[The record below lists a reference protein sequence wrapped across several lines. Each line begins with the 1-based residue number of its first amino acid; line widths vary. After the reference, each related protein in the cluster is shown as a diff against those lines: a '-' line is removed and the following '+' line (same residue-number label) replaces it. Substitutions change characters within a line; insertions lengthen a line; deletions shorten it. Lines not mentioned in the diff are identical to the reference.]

1 MGSYPVGADS
11 SASLVLVPATTRTSL
26 TAEVVATITL
36 TVASISFAISFA
48 VLIFGGALEQGLHR
62 AVGSFVVGSG
72 VLAVAVA
79 ARSSIVPVA
88 TFLQEA
94 PAILLAA
101 VAADFIAQQDATVTD
116 VFVLL
121 AVTMVATALV
131 SASLGFLHLGGMVQY
146 LPKPVVA
153 AFIGGTGW
161 LLLKGGIEVM
171 TNGSIRIADLGRLVG
186 WQGAKFWIPGVA
198 LGFLA
203 WLANRSS
210 RVPSYALGLT
220 IAAAVAGFY
229 ITVWITS
236 SVAAVEASGWL
247 LGPFPESGGAQLI
260 TPHELA
266 TTNWAGIAKMAPG
279 IAAVV
284 ALSCVAQLFSLTGI
298 RAEIDPRLDVDGEL
312 RTCAGAN
319 LAAALFGATPGFQGL
334 GYTVLVSRLG
344 AARRAAGVVSGLFVV
359 GFGLLGVALVGY
371 VPRLMV
377 GALLVLGGLALLEV
391 WATGWVRCAVRE
403 EQLLGAAVVAAIAW
417 QGLVWGI
424 VGGLLAAGGVFIIRA
439 SQLDPVRASTT
450 GRAVRSRVDRTAHEE
465 RLLHERG
472 DRLSV
477 IQMQG
482 YVFFGSLTKIDMQ
495 VRAARTTSASGV
507 VIDFASVTGI
517 DSSACSELAR
527 LLCEL
532 QRAGAVIWVSA
543 ADATITQRLLLSEPA
558 LVDRIVC
565 CSSLDTALEY
575 AEDHLL
581 APLGRPLD
589 LRQPTTTLS
598 PELVSECEFRRFEQ
612 GTVFMAL
619 GKPVAGLFIVRSG
632 SVTSYRVDPD
642 GRRIRLRGF
651 GPMTVVGE
659 IGALGGSPCRY
670 EAIADTTVDGWWL
683 SIGRFQMIRNRK
695 PWLALE
701 LYEYIGQ
708 SSDGRSNPSPMLD
721 RGDVGLW
728 SRSDVTPTPAQ
739 GGSLSPSRSIF

>member
-1 MGSYPVGADS
+1 MGADS
-11 SASLVLVPATTRTSL
+11 SASLALVPATTRTSL
-26 TAEVVATITL
+26 TAEVIATITL
-36 TVASISFAISFA
+36 TVASISFAVSFA
-48 VLIFGGALEQGLHR
+48 VLIFAGALEEGLHR
-62 AVGSFVVGSG
+62 AVGSFVVASG
-72 VLAVAVA
+72 ILAAAVAL
-79 ARSSIVPVA
+79 RSSLVPVA
-88 TFLQEA
+88 TFLQDA

-101 VAADFIAQQDATVTD
+101 LAADFIASQDATIAD

-131 SASLGFLHLGGMVQY
+131 SASLGFLHLGSMVRY
-146 LPKPVVA
+146 LPKPVVD
-153 AFIGGTGW
+153 AFIGGTGC

-171 TNGSIRIADLGRLVG
+171 THGSIGLADLGGLFG
-186 WQGAKFWIPGVA
+186 WQGAKFWLPGVA
-198 LGFLA
+198 IGLLA
-203 WLANRSS
+203 WLASRSS
-210 RVPSYALGLT
+210 RVPGYAMGLM
-220 IAAAVAGFY
+220 IVLAVAGFY
-229 ITVWITS
+229 VTVWMTS
-236 SVAAVEASGWL
+236 SVAAAEAGGWL
-247 LGPFPESGGAQLI
+247 LGPFPNTGGAQLI
-260 TPHELA
+260 TPHELVA
-266 TTNWAGIAKMAPG
+266 TNWWGVTKMAPG
-279 IAAVV
+279 IAGVV
-284 ALSCVAQLFSLTGI
+284 GLSCVAQLFSLTGI

-334 GYTVLVSRLG
+334 GFTVLVNRLG
-344 AARRAAGVVSGLFVV
+344 AARRAAGVVSGLLVV
-359 GFGLLGVALVGY
+359 AFGLLGVALVGY

-391 WATGWVRCAVRE
+391 WVTGWVRCAVRE
-403 EQLLGAAVVAAIAW
+403 EQLLGAVVVAAIAW

-439 SQLDPVRASTT
+439 SQLNPVRASTT
-450 GRAVRSRVDRTAHEE
+450 GRAVRSRVDRTAHQE

-477 IQMQG
+477 IQIQG

-495 VRAARTTSASGV
+495 VRSARTTSASGV
-507 VIDFASVTGI
+507 VIDFASVTGV

-532 QRAGAVIWVSA
+532 HRAGAVIWVSA
-543 ADATITQRLLLSEPA
+543 ADATLMQRLHLAEPA
-558 LVDRIVC
+558 LVDRIAF
-565 CSSLDTALEY
+565 CSSLDLALEY

-598 PELVSECEFRRFEQ
+598 PELVDECEFRRFEQ
-612 GTVFMAL
+612 GTVFMAH
-619 GKPVAGLFIVRSG
+619 GKPAAGLFIVRSG
-632 SVTSYRVDPD
+632 SVTSYCVGPE
-642 GRRIRLRGF
+642 GRRTRLRGF
-651 GPMTVVGE
+651 GPLTVVGE
-659 IGALGGSPCRY
+659 IGTLAGSPCRY
-670 EAIADTTVDGWWL
+670 EAIAATTVDGWWL
-683 SIGRFQMIRNRK
+683 SIDRFHMIRNRK

-708 SSDGRSNPSPMLD
+708 SSDGRSNPSPMFD

-739 GGSLSPSRSIF
+739 AGSLSASRSVF